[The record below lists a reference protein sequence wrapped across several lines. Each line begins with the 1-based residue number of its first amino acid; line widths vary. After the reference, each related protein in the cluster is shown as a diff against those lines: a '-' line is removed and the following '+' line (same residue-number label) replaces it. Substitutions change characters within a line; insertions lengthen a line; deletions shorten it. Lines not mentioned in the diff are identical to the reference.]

1 MPIPENL
8 RRFWEQFA
16 VATGSADESRFYEA
30 FAFGDS
36 EILANELAQLV
47 LQGTKR
53 ATAGSNWVFEH
64 QGKPIPKPG
73 DLSIVTNWA
82 GEALCVIET
91 LAVEVVPFNSVGAD
105 FAAAEGEGDKSLAF
119 WREAHSQYFTRE
131 CSGIGRAFHEGM
143 PVVCE
148 HFKVVYQPSAA

>member
-1 MPIPENL
+1 MPENL
-8 RRFWEQFA
+8 RHFWEA
-16 VATGSADESRFYEA
+16 YSVANGGADESRFYEA
-30 FAFGDS
+30 FAFGDNES
-36 EILANELAQLV
+36 LADELVQLV

-82 GEALCVIET
+82 GEPLCIIET
-91 LAVEVVPFNSVGAD
+91 LSVEIAPFNRVRTE
-105 FAAAEGEGDKSLAF
+105 FAAAECEGDKSLAF
-119 WREAHSQYFTRE
+119 WHAAHSQYFARE
-131 CSGIGRAFHEGM
+131 CAGIGRPFHEGM

-148 HFKVVYQPSAA
+148 YFKVVYQPSAA